1 MPRQRLEDLN
11 LWVLSREANRQA
23 YSIILRVRD
32 PDYRAQMKRAALS
45 ISSNIA
51 EGHGRNSNPAFIQFL
66 NYAQGSI
73 SELKSQFLACTDVGL
88 LKLDDI
94 KNILAQL
101 DQLSAMNYKLIL
113 YLKTHRKPTTD
124 N

>member
-11 LWVLSREANRQA
+11 LWVLSREVNKQA
-23 YSIILRVRD
+23 YSIILQVRD
-32 PDYRAQMKRAALS
+32 PDYRSQMKRAALS

-73 SELKSQFLACTDVGL
+73 IELKSQFLACMDVGL
-88 LKLDDI
+88 LAEADI
-94 KNILAQL
+94 QPLLSQL
-101 DQLSAMNYKLIL
+101 DQLSEMNYKLIL
-113 YLKTHRKPTTD
+113 YLRTHRKPTTE

>member
-23 YSIILRVRD
+23 YSIILGVRD

>member
-11 LWVLSREANRQA
+11 LWVLSREVNKQA
-23 YSIILRVRD
+23 YSSILQVRD
-32 PDYRAQMKRAALS
+32 PDYRSQMKRAALS

-73 SELKSQFLACTDVGL
+73 SELKSQFLACMDVGL
-88 LKLDDI
+88 LAEADI
-94 KNILAQL
+94 QPLLSQH
-101 DQLSAMNYKLIL
+101 DQLSAMNYKLIK
-113 YLKTHRKPTTD
+113 YLNTHRKPTTD

>member
-11 LWVLSREANRQA
+11 LWVLSREVNKQA

-32 PDYRAQMKRAALS
+32 PDYRTQMKRAALS

-51 EGHGRNSNPAFIQFL
+51 EGHGRNSNPTFIQFL

-73 SELKSQFLACTDVGL
+73 SELKSQFLACVDVGL
-88 LKLDDI
+88 LKDADI
-94 KNILAQL
+94 QTILTQL
-101 DQLSAMNYKLIL
+101 DQISAMNYKLIL
-113 YLKTHRKPTTD
+113 YLRTHRKPTTE